1 MQLSEHFTLA
11 EFCTSQ
17 AAIRNR
23 LDNRPGDIEIANMK
37 RLAAL
42 LEEVRA
48 LVGKPINVSSAYRS
62 PAVNK
67 AVGGSSSSAH
77 MKGLAADI
85 TVSGMTAKAL
95 ATLISM
101 SKIEFDQLILEGN
114 SWVHIG
120 LSESKPRRQ
129 LLTATFVV
137 GGVTYSQ
144 GIA

>member
-1 MQLSEHFTLA
+1 MQLTEHFTLA
-11 EFCTSQ
+11 ELCNSQ
-17 AAIRNR
+17 AAARNR
-23 LDNRPGDIEIANMK
+23 LDNRPGDKEIANLK
-37 RLAAL
+37 RLAEL
-42 LEEVRA
+42 LEQIRK

-67 AVGGSSSSAH
+67 AVGGSKTSAH

-120 LSESKPRRQ
+120 LSETKPRRQ
-129 LLTATFVV
+129 LLTATFVI